1 MNILDALR
9 SMTEKIKEYIDTK
22 QIDVDTTLTEQGKAA
37 DAKAVG
43 DAIANATAPVTSVNG
58 KTGDVVLTPD
68 DIGITSLDGEL
79 ITTADID
86 EICGTTIHTS
96 SEVEF

>member
-1 MNILDALR
+1 MAIDILDALR
-9 SMTEKIKEYIDTK
+9 ITTEKIKEYINEK
-22 QIDVDTTLTEQGKAA
+22 QVDVDTTLKEQGKAA

-43 DAIANATAPVTSVNG
+43 DAIANIDLSST
-58 KTGDVVLTPD
+58 
-68 DIGITSLDGEL
+68 EL